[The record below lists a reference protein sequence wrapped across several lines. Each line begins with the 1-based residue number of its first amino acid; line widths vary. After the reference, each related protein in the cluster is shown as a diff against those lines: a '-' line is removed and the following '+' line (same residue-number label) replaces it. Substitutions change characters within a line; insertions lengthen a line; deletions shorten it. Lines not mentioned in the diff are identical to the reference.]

1 MIDFEKRLKALKD
14 RRQGSRE
21 RAIYDSV
28 GLESLSANRAI
39 NEGLDYRAQEYFE
52 KLNESNGTKYAI
64 GAMALVDDKSTEVSK
79 REGNRV
85 ADSLIKSLNSKGESV
100 TKRLQGSVA
109 LDIHIKGHSDVD
121 MLIVVTTPVNIEP
134 PRVYPNGYLP
144 SSDSRRLINIA
155 KDVRNKSEII
165 LPINF
170 PKVNIDCSHNKAI
183 ALKGGSLVR
192 KVDIVPAIWFDSI
205 KYQKSGKEHDRGI
218 KIYHKEDHEFI
229 LNYPF
234 THIKLVNDR
243 DVHYS
248 GNLKCV
254 VRLMKNIVADMPDYK
269 KVVAKELSSYDLAA
283 IGYHMGSDLELPT
296 YMRLGLVEKTRSHL
310 SLLLGAKEYRES
322 LYVPDGSRKIF
333 NVDKKVD
340 ALDILAKECEDLA
353 SSIFKELKPFQPTYD
368 PSVIIN
374 KQVASI
380 LDNNYLNYL

>member
-1 MIDFEKRLKALKD
+1 MIDFEKRLKSLKE

-21 RAIYDSV
+21 RAIYESMDSISASRAVLSGVDVRKSEGFETLKEPV
-28 GLESLSANRAI
+28 GV
-39 NEGLDYRAQEYFE
+39 Q
-52 KLNESNGTKYAI
+52 YAI
-64 GAMALVDDKSTEVSK
+64 GSMAAVDAKSTEVSK
-79 REGNRV
+79 REGDRV
-85 ADSLIKSLNSKGESV
+85 ADSLIKSLKNRGESV

-121 MLIVVTTPVNIEP
+121 MLIVVTNPVNIEHP
-134 PRVYPNGYLP
+134 KIEPNLYSP
-144 SSDSRRLINIA
+144 ATDPRRLINIA
-155 KDVRNKSEII
+155 KDVRIKSEVI

-170 PKVNIDCSHNKAI
+170 PKVDVDCSGNKSI
-183 ALKGGSLVR
+183 ALNGGSLAR

-234 THIKLVNDR
+234 THIKYVNDR
-243 DVHYS
+243 DGLYS

-254 VRLMKNIVADMPDYK
+254 VRLMKNMVADMPDYK
-269 KVVAKELSSYDLAA
+269 KRVAKRLSSYDLAA
-283 IGYHMGSDLELPT
+283 IGYHMNRDLELPT

-333 NVDKKVD
+333 DSEEKAG
-340 ALDILAKECEDLA
+340 ALEILAKECEDLA
-353 SSIFKELKPFQPTYD
+353 SSIFKELKPFQSTYD
-368 PSVIIN
+368 PSVIVN
-374 KQVASI
+374 K
-380 LDNNYLNYL
+380 YLF